1 MSHGWSQECICH
13 WSWEG
18 FSSIF
23 ENIVRQVSC
32 NSENSRNSDSRNNQ
46 THAHPSREVQNE
58 NGEQMQS
65 RELESNVHQLT
76 NCCKNSSQST
86 NKQPSLTKEGIE
98 WKLRVSSNKKQVS
111 MSCFADFFWY
121 SQYFPAYDSSATLMM
136 LTILKMQKKKS
147 FDVAYANSE
156 LNKEVY
162 ELTQI
167 RSTI

>member
-1 MSHGWSQECICH
+1 MVEMEPQKSYMATLN
-13 WSWEG
+13 WEG

-98 WKLRVSSNKKQVS
+98 WKLRVSSNKKQKGK
-111 MSCFADFFWY
+111 AW
-121 SQYFPAYDSSATLMM
+121 
-136 LTILKMQKKKS
+136 KMK
-147 FDVAYANSE
+147 
-156 LNKEVY
+156 
-162 ELTQI
+162 
-167 RSTI
+167 